1 MDRGEEIIGLNGA
14 AAVLDVQPET
24 VRRFAEEGR
33 LRSERE
39 ETAITSSGCE
49 DVLGLARELG
59 AESAEEEIFEGEV
72 MGDEPSGNSR
82 LPAVPFERYERL
94 LQQGQDYKT
103 RLEERTRQIEEIR
116 QERDAA
122 RMEIDRLWSEIERLN
137 LVEFQRELQEKT
149 ISTLEEE
156 KTTLAGRARTPPQGT
171 DGPHGREVGPLRRP
185 RPPRSRA
192 ERPEEPR
199 LLGPPLRRLKNTNW
213 ERIGNDIQGLLK
225 AWATVLAAI
234 LAAIL
239 LSYSRLYAPGGSAG
253 VPSCS
258 GKVVLDA
265 GHGGPDSGAVKETH
279 VRPHYREGT
288 DPGRRKEA
296 QRPPRM
302 TATRCA

>member
-14 AAVLDVQPET
+14 AAVLDLPPEA

-33 LRSERE
+33 LRPE
-39 ETAITSSGCE
+39 GGNKGGYVFLLE

-72 MGDEPSGNSR
+72 MGEEPAGNSR

-103 RLEERTRQIEEIR
+103 RLEERTRRIEEIS

-156 KTTLAGRARTPPQGT
+156 KASLQSE
-171 DGPHGREVGPLRRP
+171 RE
-185 RPPRSRA
+185 
-192 ERPEEPR
+192 R
-199 LLGPPLRRLKNTNW
+199 LLKEQRDLTEEKSALSEDRVRLEAELNTLKN
-213 ERIGNDIQGLLK
+213 RGF
-225 AWATVLAAI
+225 WA
-234 LAAIL
+234 
-239 LSYSRLYAPGGSAG
+239 RLFGG
-253 VPSCS
+253 
-258 GKVVLDA
+258 
-265 GHGGPDSGAVKETH
+265 
-279 VRPHYREGT
+279 
-288 DPGRRKEA
+288 
-296 QRPPRM
+296 
-302 TATRCA
+302 